1 MESRTLITFEKA
13 VEMAEDFAQEATR
26 VYNYSVQ
33 GRVVLAA
40 QAQVY
45 ATLAVALGNPL
56 RD

>member
-1 MESRTLITFEKA
+1 MITFEKA